1 MPKLTNAFCCRA
13 QSSIGARLSLAF
25 SLVAMAGLAGCGTT
39 SSGGGLDK
47 ALEVVGL
54 QRPAPA
60 MPEKLPQANAP
71 GARKVTL
78 RLHAGDILN
87 TSSDGRSLSVVAR
100 IYKLR
105 DHTAFDRLSYD
116 TLQDAATPGNA
127 EWAREVVEVKEVVL
141 TPGQRYEAVE
151 TVPPEAAYVAVA
163 ALFRAPAPQRWRF
176 VFDSRAA
183 ERSGVTLGLHG
194 CAISVA
200 AGQALGVAP
209 EMTRLAGV
217 RCR

>member
-1 MPKLTNAFCCRA
+1 MQPSAWP
-13 QSSIGARLSLAF
+13 SLNLAL
-25 SLVAMAGLAGCGTT
+25 SLVAAAGLAGCGTT
-39 SSGGGLDK
+39 SSGGGIDK

-60 MPEKLPQANAP
+60 MPDRLPQSTSP
-71 GARKVTL
+71 RARKVTL

-105 DHTAFDRLSYD
+105 DHVVFDQLSYD
-116 TLQDAATPGNA
+116 ALQDASAASNTGL
-127 EWAREVVEVKEVVL
+127 AREVVEVKELVL
-141 TPGQRYEAVE
+141 TPGQKYEAIE
-151 TVPPEAAYVAVA
+151 TLPPEAAYVAVA

-176 VFDSRAA
+176 VFESQAA
-183 ERSGVTLGLHG
+183 AHSGVTVGLHG

-200 AGQALGVAP
+200 VGQAVGAAP